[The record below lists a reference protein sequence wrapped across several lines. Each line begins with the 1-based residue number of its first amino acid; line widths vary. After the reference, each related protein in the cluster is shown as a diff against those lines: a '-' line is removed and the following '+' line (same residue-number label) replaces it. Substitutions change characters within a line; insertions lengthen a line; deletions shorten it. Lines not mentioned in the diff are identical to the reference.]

1 MEVPV
6 HPETP
11 VPSESPRHRSAKS
24 VEGTSE
30 GRSEHG
36 RSEHREAANSASG
49 MNVATV
55 DTASERRSARWG
67 RVKSIGR
74 WFLLALGIG
83 AVVGLV
89 VDAGADA
96 VWGTLVRA
104 GMFLPLVMLGEIG
117 FVGVDVLSLRLMYG
131 ERGRCVPARVWLRS
145 ALMAYGIMILL
156 PAGRAGGEVIRA
168 ANLAPY
174 IGGPRAAA
182 GATLL
187 QGVTL
192 WGNTLISIPCYL
204 AVAWASGPTSGL
216 ALLVAG
222 NGLVTAVMGLALLFG
237 ARNSS
242 VGGWLGRRIKA
253 LASHGANFDQS
264 LREMPAV
271 PVLPIG
277 VALLGRLSQAFQY
290 GVILLA
296 VGGSLTA
303 GSALVAQAIHLVG
316 AGLGDMV
323 PNQVGI
329 TEGAYRIFAGHLGLS
344 DAIAQAIAIALV
356 HRICQF
362 TLAGASLA
370 IGALWKP
377 DTETAREVRAEAPL
391 ATTHQSG
398 DPA

>member
-1 MEVPV
+1 MDTPSPQSSDARAADEEAPEV
-6 HPETP
+6 
-11 VPSESPRHRSAKS
+11 SAA
-24 VEGTSE
+24 SE
-30 GRSEHG
+30 GG
-36 RSEHREAANSASG
+36 AREASG
-49 MNVATV
+49 HGVAVV
-55 DTASERRSARWG
+55 DTEALDPAAEARKARWA
-67 RVKSIGR
+67 RVKSAGR
-74 WFLLALGIG
+74 WLLLVLGVG

-89 VDAGADA
+89 YDAGPDA
-96 VWGTLVRA
+96 VWNTLVRA
-104 GMFLPLVMLGEIG
+104 GMFLPIVMLAEVG
-117 FVGVDVLSLRLMYG
+117 FVGMDVVSLRLMYG
-131 ERGRCVPARVWLRS
+131 ERAKAVPASVWLRS
-145 ALMAYGIMILL
+145 AMMAYGIMILL
-156 PAGRAGGEVIRA
+156 PAGRAGGEVMRA

-192 WGNTLISIPCYL
+192 WGNTLISIPCYA
-204 AVAWASGPTSGL
+204 AVALASGPTSAL

-222 NGLVTAVMGLALLFG
+222 NGLVTAVMGSALLFG
-237 ARNSS
+237 ARSTG
-242 VGGWLGRRIKA
+242 VGGWLGRRIEA
-253 LASHGANFDQS
+253 LAAHGAHFDAS
-264 LREMPAV
+264 IREMPAV

-277 VALLGRLSQAFQY
+277 AALLGRLSQSLQY

-296 VGGSLTA
+296 VGGSLTV

-344 DAIAQAIAIALV
+344 DAVAQAIAIALV
-356 HRICQF
+356 HRISQF
-362 TLAGASLA
+362 FLAGSSLA

-377 DTETAREVRAEAPL
+377 GAVAEAEAQPEAAL
-391 ATTHQSG
+391 ATSATGSSG